1 MVRINLNM
9 DEGLLRDLDSYA
21 NKMHITRTAAISVLI
36 SQALSS
42 NAGIDALTQLNSLMQ
57 SPDVLQRVL
66 EGSGALPQIGGK
78 APDNG

>member
-57 SPDVLQRVL
+57 SPDALQRVL
-66 EGSGALPQIGGK
+66 EGSGAMPQIGGK
-78 APDNG
+78 APSNG